1 MKEGL
6 QGKYI
11 RDYLQTYMLLPF
23 QSGIDDLYKLKMLE
37 NNNTS
42 ALLKVDLSVEGGE
55 ASCKYFVGGMKSMEL
70 VFRTLSIDN
79 ARLTAILKSFV
90 AAFEETEELL
100 LDPDDLVLDPECVF
114 INISDYKAGF
124 IYLPGFK
131 KSVSKQAE
139 TFFEYM
145 LNRVDYDDKKAVAL
159 LYDCYILVMKE
170 ERGIAALKER
180 IEKEAPAPT
189 RVLYKEK
196 TVTETEKE
204 PIPLVAKPEPS
215 IKSWFTGMFKKKK
228 EREVGTVVKEPER
241 FFGEDSQDTVLLTV
255 RKQEC
260 NPCLIGVNNDEKTI
274 IDKLPFMIGS
284 LSGHTDYMPAGGNV
298 SRLHAEFRKTE
309 GGVALVDL
317 NSTNG
322 TKVNGEYLV
331 PGEEYG
337 LFNNDRISIA
347 ENEFIYKTCAITG

>member
-1 MKEGL
+1 MKDGL
-6 QGKYI
+6 NGKFI

-23 QSGIDDLYKLKMLE
+23 RAGIDDLYKIKMLE
-37 NNNTS
+37 NNETS
-42 ALLKVDLSVEGGE
+42 ALLKADLKVEGGE

-70 VFRTLSIDN
+70 VFRTLSIDL

-90 AAFEETEELL
+90 KAFEEAAELL
-100 LDPDDLVLDPECVF
+100 LDPDDIVLDPECVF
-114 INISDYKAGF
+114 INISDYRAGF
-124 IYLPGFK
+124 VCLPGYK
-131 KSVSKQAE
+131 KSVSGQAE

-145 LNRVDYDDKKAVAL
+145 LNRVDYDDKNAVAL

-189 RVLYKEK
+189 RVLYTEK
-196 TVTETEKE
+196 TVTEAVKE
-204 PIPLVAKPEPS
+204 NGPAVVKAEPS
-215 IKSWFTGMFKKKK
+215 IKSWFTGIFKKKK
-228 EREVGTVVKEPER
+228 EREVGSVVKEPER
-241 FFGEDSQDTVLLTV
+241 FFDEGSQNTVLLTV

-260 NPCLIGVNNDEKTI
+260 NPCLVGVNNDEKTV
-274 IDKLPFMIGS
+274 IDKLPFVIGS

-298 SRLHAEFRKTE
+298 SRLHAEIRKTE
-309 GGVALVDL
+309 SGVALVDL

-347 ENEFIYKTCAITG
+347 ENEFVFKTV